1 MNYQEL
7 TCQFEQHADAQRA
20 EQMSRYMRHQF
31 EFYGIQT
38 PIRKKIYQSDLRVA
52 KKSKAI
58 DWQLLQ
64 ATFENPHR
72 ECQYFVIDYLSRMQA
87 YLKFEDIEQY
97 LFYFVKNKQ
106 WWDTIDGFNRI
117 IGNIGLV
124 DKRVNQL
131 MLAWSLSDDIWLRRI
146 AIDHQLL
153 RKERTNTDLLSQIIL
168 NNLNQAEFFINKAI
182 GWSLREYS
190 KTNPDWVRN
199 FINSIPTGLSKLSIR
214 EASKYL

>member
-7 TCQFEQHADAQRA
+7 IIHFEAYADSNRAQ
-20 EQMSRYMRHQF
+20 QMSKYMRNQF

-38 PIRKKIYQSDLRVA
+38 PIRKQIYQSELKIA
-52 KKSKAI
+52 KKNKVI

-64 ATFENPHR
+64 EVFKNPHR
-72 ECQYFVIDYLSRMQA
+72 ECQYFVIDYLSRMQV
-87 YLKFEDIEQY
+87 YLKFEDIERH

-106 WWDTIDGFNRI
+106 WWDTIDGFDRI

-124 DKRVNQL
+124 DERVNQL

-168 NNLNQAEFFINKAI
+168 NNLNQTEFFINKAI

-190 KTNPDWVRN
+190 KTNPDWVRD